1 MIRNMLRVSTN
12 SSPAITSGSKS
23 FFTDKNREYA
33 ARGIPFIYSET
44 DEDFDRM
51 PYILKAPA
59 DESAIDINEI
69 VRFYSALDIPPEQIR
84 NSIGRLSWKN
94 QMKKVIKEL

>member
-1 MIRNMLRVSTN
+1 
-12 SSPAITSGSKS
+12 
-23 FFTDKNREYA
+23 
-33 ARGIPFIYSET
+33 
-44 DEDFDRM
+44 M